1 MKKWRLTAVSQ
12 FRDVRRTHVLR
23 QWEKGLAWR
32 GVAFCSHLEEEVK
45 GTHGKEVDATQQE
58 TRRRWGA
65 TPQ

>member
-1 MKKWRLTAVSQ
+1 M
-12 FRDVRRTHVLR
+12 LR

-32 GVAFCSHLEEEVK
+32 GVAFYSHLEEEVK

-58 TRRRWGA
+58 TWRRWGA